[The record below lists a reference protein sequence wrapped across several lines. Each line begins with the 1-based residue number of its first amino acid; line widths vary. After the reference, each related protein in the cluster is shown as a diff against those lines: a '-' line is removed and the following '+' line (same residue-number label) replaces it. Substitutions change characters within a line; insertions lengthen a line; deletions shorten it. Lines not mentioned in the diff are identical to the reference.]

1 MAGVVDVPLPSERGE
16 YQGKLLSA
24 QHRKKQADN
33 DRQLL
38 LNRIAL
44 LKKEEVRA
52 WKKIQK
58 TKDRAEEILRM
69 RQEND
74 VRMKEREAQAQRQL
88 ERQKEEALRNGQI
101 EEKARRARQQQ
112 IDKMINSKREEVQKV
127 RQEAAMAKEEIR
139 EQRRSE
145 VMSKQERRAEIKS
158 HEEEVRRE
166 REAARNAIVGQNKR
180 NYDSRVEAEEAETK
194 VREKEVG
201 KMERIEMALIQ
212 QLKNTQ
218 VIQQQ
223 AFEQLESAL
232 NGDV

>member
-1 MAGVVDVPLPSERGE
+1 
-16 YQGKLLSA
+16 
-24 QHRKKQADN
+24 
-33 DRQLL
+33 
-38 LNRIAL
+38 
-44 LKKEEVRA
+44 
-52 WKKIQK
+52 
-58 TKDRAEEILRM
+58 
-69 RQEND
+69 
-74 VRMKEREAQAQRQL
+74 
-88 ERQKEEALRNGQI
+88 
-101 EEKARRARQQQ
+101 
-112 IDKMINSKREEVQKV
+112 
-127 RQEAAMAKEEIR
+127 MAKEEIR

-145 VMSKQERRAEIKS
+145 VISKQERRAEIKS

-166 REAARNAIVGQNKR
+166 RENTRNDIIWENKKK
-180 NYDSRVEAEEAETK
+180 YDRRVEAEEVETK

>member
-101 EEKARRARQQQ
+101 EEKARSRSVKLLR
-112 IDKMINSKREEVQKV
+112 RESLDRLVHSNET
-127 RQEAAMAKEEIR
+127 KEE
-139 EQRRSE
+139 EPE
-145 VMSKQERRAEIKS
+145 N
-158 HEEEVRRE
+158 
-166 REAARNAIVGQNKR
+166 AAKPIDWR
-180 NYDSRVEAEEAETK
+180 
-194 VREKEVG
+194 EVG
-201 KMERIEMALIQ
+201 KETET
-212 QLKNTQ
+212 KE
-218 VIQQQ
+218 
-223 AFEQLESAL
+223 EQP
-232 NGDV
+232 

>member
-1 MAGVVDVPLPSERGE
+1 
-16 YQGKLLSA
+16 
-24 QHRKKQADN
+24 
-33 DRQLL
+33 
-38 LNRIAL
+38 
-44 LKKEEVRA
+44 
-52 WKKIQK
+52 
-58 TKDRAEEILRM
+58 
-69 RQEND
+69 
-74 VRMKEREAQAQRQL
+74 
-88 ERQKEEALRNGQI
+88 
-101 EEKARRARQQQ
+101 
-112 IDKMINSKREEVQKV
+112 MINSKREEVQKV

-201 KMERIEMALIQ
+201 KMERIEMA
-212 QLKNTQ
+212 